1 MENEQSALTAFV
13 QVHAPKAQL
22 HKERCAFL
30 TQYKENGI
38 SIDTVLERY
47 TLDKITRMF
56 EINPLTRWLINQ
68 MQTYDP
74 DKEVIIGLIFSQENI
89 LAHVVRLKVDED

>member
-1 MENEQSALTAFV
+1 MEDEQRALTAFV
-13 QVHAPKAQL
+13 QLHAPKAQL

-30 TQYKENGI
+30 TQYISNGI

-47 TLDKITRMF
+47 TLDQITRMF
-56 EINPLTRWLINQ
+56 EMNHLTRWLINQ

-74 DKEVIIGLIFSQENI
+74 DKEVIIGLIFSESNV
-89 LAHVVRLKVDED
+89 LAHVVRLIVDED